1 MPSKRGLGK
10 NGLDVMFEPVKK
22 VVKER
27 QAGENVGEL
36 AVKNL
41 IPNPYQPRHTFDE
54 KALEELTQSVQESGI
69 IQPLIVRKKGRTYEI
84 VAGERRWRA
93 AKAAGLVK
101 VPVVI
106 RDYDDATMMEVALVE
121 NMQRSDLDPI
131 EEARGIKNMMDAL
144 KVTQE
149 EAAKRLGMSRAALA
163 NSLRLLKL
171 PEGAAQLVTDKKL
184 TAGQV
189 RPLLSLTDPQQID
202 KLALRA
208 AEEGLSARM
217 VEEYVTSEKEGL
229 SEKEQAEKLEAQ
241 QTAKNGKKAKD
252 KARRSVK
259 ESQSIY
265 VKAIQEDLTQYF
277 GTKVKV
283 QPDKKEH
290 GGRIVIEYYNEGD
303 LERVME
309 LLKKEGP
316 ALQEEGKPFTV

>member
-101 VPVVI
+101 GPVVI

-202 KLALRA
+202 KLAL
-208 AEEGLSARM
+208 

>member
-1 MPSKRGLGK
+1 MIQDIAIEQ
-10 NGLDVMFEPVKK
+10 LDIHPQNVRK
-22 VVKER
+22 VYTDID
-27 QAGENVGEL
+27 EL
-36 AVKNL
+36 AESIKARGVMQNL
-41 IPNPYQPRHTFDE
+41 TVVPNPDKKDHYLVVIGNRR
-54 KALEELTQSVQESGI
+54 LTAA
-69 IQPLIVRKKGRTYEI
+69 RK
-84 VAGERRWRA
+84 
-93 AKAAGLVK
+93 AGLK
-101 VPVVI
+101 TMPCSVVEMTEKEQI
-106 RDYDDATMMEVALVE
+106 STMLLE

-208 AEEGLSARM
+208 AEEGWSARM
-217 VEEYVTSEKEGL
+217 VEEYVTGEKEGL

>member
-54 KALEELTQSVQESGI
+54 KALEELTQS
-69 IQPLIVRKKGRTYEI
+69 
-84 VAGERRWRA
+84 
-93 AKAAGLVK
+93 AAGLVK

-208 AEEGLSARM
+208 AEEGWSARM

>member
-1 MPSKRGLGK
+1 
-10 NGLDVMFEPVKK
+10 
-22 VVKER
+22 
-27 QAGENVGEL
+27 
-36 AVKNL
+36 
-41 IPNPYQPRHTFDE
+41 
-54 KALEELTQSVQESGI
+54 
-69 IQPLIVRKKGRTYEI
+69 
-84 VAGERRWRA
+84 
-93 AKAAGLVK
+93 
-101 VPVVI
+101 
-106 RDYDDATMMEVALVE
+106 MM
-121 NMQRSDLDPI
+121 
-131 EEARGIKNMMDAL
+131 
-144 KVTQE
+144 
-149 EAAKRLGMSRAALA
+149 
-163 NSLRLLKL
+163 
-171 PEGAAQLVTDKKL
+171 DKKL

-208 AEEGLSARM
+208 AEEGWSARM
-217 VEEYVTSEKEGL
+217 VEEYVTGEKEGL
-229 SEKEQAEKLEAQ
+229 SEKEQSEKLEAQ
-241 QTAKNGKKAKD
+241 QTVKNGKRAKD

-259 ESQSIY
+259 ESQSLY

>member
-1 MPSKRGLGK
+1 MIQDIAIEQ
-10 NGLDVMFEPVKK
+10 LDIHPQNVRK
-22 VVKER
+22 VYTDID
-27 QAGENVGEL
+27 EL
-36 AVKNL
+36 AESIKARGVMQNL
-41 IPNPYQPRHTFDE
+41 TVVPNPDKKDHYLVVIGNRR
-54 KALEELTQSVQESGI
+54 LTAA
-69 IQPLIVRKKGRTYEI
+69 RK
-84 VAGERRWRA
+84 
-93 AKAAGLVK
+93 AGLK
-101 VPVVI
+101 TMPCSVVEMTEKEQI
-106 RDYDDATMMEVALVE
+106 STMLLE

-208 AEEGLSARM
+208 AEEGWSARM

>member
-1 MPSKRGLGK
+1 
-10 NGLDVMFEPVKK
+10 
-22 VVKER
+22 
-27 QAGENVGEL
+27 
-36 AVKNL
+36 
-41 IPNPYQPRHTFDE
+41 
-54 KALEELTQSVQESGI
+54 
-69 IQPLIVRKKGRTYEI
+69 
-84 VAGERRWRA
+84 
-93 AKAAGLVK
+93 
-101 VPVVI
+101 
-106 RDYDDATMMEVALVE
+106 MMEVALVE

-149 EAAKRLGMSRAALA
+149 EAAKRLGMSRAAFA

-208 AEEGLSARM
+208 AEEGWSARM

>member
-131 EEARGIKNMMDAL
+131 EEARGIKNMMD
-144 KVTQE
+144 
-149 EAAKRLGMSRAALA
+149 
-163 NSLRLLKL
+163 
-171 PEGAAQLVTDKKL
+171 EGAAQLVTDKKL

-208 AEEGLSARM
+208 AEEGWSARM

>member
-1 MPSKRGLGK
+1 M
-10 NGLDVMFEPVKK
+10 
-22 VVKER
+22 
-27 QAGENVGEL
+27 
-36 AVKNL
+36 
-41 IPNPYQPRHTFDE
+41 
-54 KALEELTQSVQESGI
+54 
-69 IQPLIVRKKGRTYEI
+69 
-84 VAGERRWRA
+84 
-93 AKAAGLVK
+93 
-101 VPVVI
+101 
-106 RDYDDATMMEVALVE
+106 
-121 NMQRSDLDPI
+121 
-131 EEARGIKNMMDAL
+131 
-144 KVTQE
+144 
-149 EAAKRLGMSRAALA
+149 
-163 NSLRLLKL
+163 
-171 PEGAAQLVTDKKL
+171 
-184 TAGQV
+184 
-189 RPLLSLTDPQQID
+189 TDPQQID

-208 AEEGLSARM
+208 AEEGWSARM

>member
-184 TAGQV
+184 TAG
-189 RPLLSLTDPQQID
+189 
-202 KLALRA
+202 A
-208 AEEGLSARM
+208 AEEGWSARM